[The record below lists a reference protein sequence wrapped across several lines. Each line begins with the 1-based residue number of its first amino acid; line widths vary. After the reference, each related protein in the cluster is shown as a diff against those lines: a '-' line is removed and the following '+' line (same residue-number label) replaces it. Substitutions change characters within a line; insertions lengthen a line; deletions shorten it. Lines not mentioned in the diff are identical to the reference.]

1 MAVSKKTIFIDD
13 QEFNNKIVASAVKR
27 FLHISKSYVFFSWF
41 FLALAVVEIVL
52 FLVFFAHWAKTSF
65 LAIDLAVIFLTIFS
79 YFVLRLYFK
88 AKKPEQILRLRD
100 DYVRVCKDLIKYK
113 PKTPASYL
121 ALARAIFKLV
131 SRLLNQEYRFYRL
144 PNKLAIWDSILEKL
158 SCWWHWEDV
167 HKMREI
173 LFFSAIEEH
182 IGLVKCEPMNLEYHA
197 ALANAYV
204 MLSNLYNDPRKI
216 EGFDSDRWVPSERYS
231 EEMQQKFRQT
241 AERAVE
247 ELKILNEYSP
257 NDPWVHVQ
265 LAYNY
270 HDLQM
275 TEEEIREYEEVI
287 RLCPE
292 DFDTLFKLG
301 ELYFRQGM
309 NAKGLRVY
317 ETLRGGKHSKAE
329 NLIQFYGVYTPYD
342 TYVEEEQNV
351 AQVDY

>member
-1 MAVSKKTIFIDD
+1 MLMSKNTRALDD
-13 QEFNNKIVASAVKR
+13 QGFNEKINFFVTSAVKR
-27 FLHISKSYVFFSWF
+27 FVHISKIYVLFNWF
-41 FLALAVVEIVL
+41 FLTLAVVEVFL
-52 FLVFFAHWAKTSF
+52 FLLFFAHWGQTSF
-65 LAIDLAVIFLTIFS
+65 LAINLAVIFLTIFS

-88 AKKPEQILRLRD
+88 SQKPVQILQLRD
-100 DYVRVCKDLIKYK
+100 KYISVCKDTAGYRKGD
-113 PKTPASYL
+113 PASYL
-121 ALARAIFKLV
+121 ALAKALFKLV
-131 SRLLNQEYRFYRL
+131 SRLLNQEYRFYRV
-144 PNKLAIWDSILEKL
+144 PSKLEGVWEKL

-167 HKMREI
+167 HKMREL

-182 IGLVKCEPMNLEYHA
+182 IELIKCEPMNLEYHA

-204 MLSNLYNDPRKI
+204 MLSNLYIDPRRN
-216 EGFDSDRWVPSERYS
+216 EGFESDRWVPAERYS

-275 TEEEIREYEEVI
+275 VEEEIHEYEEVI

-309 NAKGLRVY
+309 NAKGLKAY
-317 ETLRGGKHSKAE
+317 ETLKHSRHGKSE
-329 NLIQFYGVYTPYD
+329 NLIQFYGVYAPYD

-351 AQVDY
+351 E